1 MKKLL
6 VAVLSVAMILSL
18 AACGGNSAA
27 KKELTLA
34 TGGTSG
40 TYYAV
45 GNTMATVLND
55 SLKLSKLNVTSTG
68 ASKANVQLV
77 TGGDALLAILQSDV
91 LNYAHTGTGGES
103 MFEGKPEPK
112 GKWVAGLYNE
122 TVQIVATGDIKSVAD
137 LKGKAVCV
145 GDVGSGTA
153 LNAAQ
158 VLEAYG
164 MSFSDVKVINA
175 SFGNGADMIKNGT
188 CDAAFTVA
196 GAPTSALTDLF
207 ATASASLNLHMLSL
221 DANAVSYL
229 TSHYPFLVQEDLP
242 ANTYNGQTA
251 TVTCVAVKAVLVAS
265 EDVSTDAVYEL
276 TKALFDNNAALTSGH
291 GKFTGLTAAKA
302 IDGSFDLHPGAE
314 KYYKEVGAIK

>member
-1 MKKLL
+1 ML
-6 VAVLSVAMILSL
+6 LSL
-18 AACGGNSAA
+18 AACGGSNST
-27 KKELTLA
+27 KKEELTLA

-55 SLKLSKLNVTSTG
+55 HLTLSKLNVTSTG

-77 TGGDALLAILQSDV
+77 TSGDAKLAILQSDV
-91 LNYAHTGTGGES
+91 LNYAHTGTGGS
-103 MFEGKPEPK
+103 TMFEGAAETK
-112 GKWVAGLYNE
+112 GKWIAGLYNE
-122 TVQIVATGDIKSVAD
+122 TVQIVATGDIKTVAD
-137 LKGKAVCV
+137 MKGKAVCV

-164 MSFSDVKVINA
+164 MSFDDVKVINA
-175 SFGNGADMIKNGT
+175 SFANGADMIKNGT

-196 GAPTSALTDLF
+196 GAPTAALTDLF
-207 ATASASLNLHMLSL
+207 ATASSSLNLHMISL
-221 DANAVSYL
+221 DAEHVKTL
-229 TSHYPFLVQEDLP
+229 TTNYPFLVQDDLP
-242 ANTYNGQTA
+242 ANTYNNQTEA
-251 TVTCVAVKAVLVAS
+251 VTCVAVKAVLVAS

-276 TKALFDNNAALTSGH
+276 TKALFENNAALKSGH
-291 GKFTGLTAAKA
+291 AKFDGLTAEKA

-314 KYYKEVGAIK
+314 KYYKEAGVLK

>member
-6 VAVLSVAMILSL
+6 VAVLSAVLVLSL
-18 AACGGNSAA
+18 AACGGKAE

-55 SLKLSKLNVTSTG
+55 HLTLTKLNVTSTG

-77 TGGDALLAILQSDV
+77 TGGDAQLAILQSDV

-103 MFEGKPEPK
+103 MFEGKPEAK
-112 GKWVAGLYNE
+112 GKWIAGLYNE

-251 TVTCVAVKAVLVAS
+251 AVTCVAVKAVLVAS

-291 GKFTGLTAAKA
+291 AKFTGLTAAKA